1 MGVSGRRLESPGSVS
16 RSPGVVVVNLDGSFH
31 DHHLH
36 LDVPLIRSG
45 QRTDELSLV
54 LEDAV
59 AKHELLLI
67 GSALAIGYLFD
78 SALALTGILGFSD
91 QALTTIGSPSPY
103 WMLALWI
110 NLAAILR
117 TALDWLSG
125 RFVMAAL
132 LGGIIGPPSY
142 LAGEHLGALH
152 LGESLYLTIACV
164 AVEWAL
170 AMPLLI
176 WISDRLSPDS
186 PASAI
191 GETA

>member
-1 MGVSGRRLESPGSVS
+1 
-16 RSPGVVVVNLDGSFH
+16 
-31 DHHLH
+31 
-36 LDVPLIRSG
+36 
-45 QRTDELSLV
+45 
-54 LEDAV
+54 
-59 AKHELLLI
+59 
-67 GSALAIGYLFD
+67 
-78 SALALTGILGFSD
+78 
-91 QALTTIGSPSPY
+91 
-103 WMLALWI
+103 MLALWI

-170 AMPLLI
+170 AMPLLVC
-176 WISDRLSPDS
+176 ISDKLSQAS
-186 PASAI
+186 PVNTDE
-191 GETA
+191 ETK

>member
-1 MGVSGRRLESPGSVS
+1 MSAGKASIRKLLCLAFFQAGWFVCVLSAAAGKPELGAVSILAWVT
-16 RSPGVVVVNLDGSFH
+16 VYIFTTH
-31 DHHLH
+31 DY
-36 LDVPLIRSG
+36 SN
-45 QRTDELSLV
+45 
-54 LEDAV
+54 
-59 AKHELLLI
+59 ELLLI
-67 GSALAIGYLFD
+67 SSALVIGYLFD
-78 SALALTGILGFSD
+78 SALALTGILGFSE
-91 QALTTIGSPSPY
+91 QAITTVGSPSTY

-117 TALDWLSG
+117 SVLDWLSG
-125 RFVMAAL
+125 RFLMAAL

-186 PASAI
+186 PTSAM